1 MKKHMSIRI
10 ALAMLLALAL
20 ILAGCSGNKG
30 NSTAKVYVQGA
41 STVARDIAGGGFGAG
56 DVYVNSEPITDQL
69 EKSNETTDISGS
81 GSDQLFEATVE
92 NVPGIITLSVDPYPG
107 FVFNEWKLNTW
118 KIRNSNIGWDAY
130 LDLLLT
136 EAESHSENLTVS
148 ADNAQYYIATFERG
162 FYIELGTDGSG
173 GDGTKGSP
181 YKSFAEAIKNIPDNR
196 YWDDDIELTFK
207 VAGSDPDPSASLN
220 LSDMAAIRGPYRD
233 DDEIEELK
241 IIGGYRSSDWEKTG
255 RSEFS
260 IDFSEFRRGNI
271 EEIEISSVA
280 LPSLDYDA
288 LRRSSGDDDEL
299 DDLEFSDVS
308 VENLKVTSGVVANLV
323 INNVN
328 ADGSASIQSSENLTF
343 VNCVLENYVQNAT
356 YVHSMIKNG
365 VTEELS
371 GFLNLNNIVLTGDAE
386 EVKGY
391 NLYLPSDTEVNG
403 YMLKQPTD
411 VVSTAKSIGD
421 EIEIEHGDFEL
432 EIDDDYLEE
441 DIAGRERADEWHHP
455 VSYGPYEYL
464 DLERWDDDWFDDW
477 DDHWDDWD

>member
-41 STVARDIAGGGFGAG
+41 AASTVARDIAGGGFGAG

-69 EKSNETTDISGS
+69 EPSTQTDNPGA
-81 GSDQLFEATVE
+81 GTNDQLFEATVE
-92 NVPGIITLSVDPYPG
+92 NVPETITLRVDPLPG

-118 KIRNSNIGWDAY
+118 LLRRSNLGWDAY

-148 ADNAQYYIATFERG
+148 ADKAQYYIATFERG
-162 FYIELGTDGSG
+162 AYIDLDKTGS
-173 GDGTKGSP
+173 GDGTKENP
-181 YKSFAEAIKNIPDNR
+181 YPNFEDAISDLENR
-196 YWDDDIELTFK
+196 WVDEEITFK
-207 VAGSDPDPSASLN
+207 VAGSDASAVLD
-220 LSDMAAIRGPYRD
+220 LGDMASIRGPYRD
-233 DDEIEELK
+233 DNEIEELK

-255 RSEFS
+255 RSAFK
-260 IDFSEFRRGNI
+260 IDFSGFSRGNV

-280 LPSLDYDA
+280 LPELKYDA

-308 VENLKVTSGVVANLV
+308 VENLTVSSGVVANLV
-323 INNVN
+323 INKVN
-328 ADGSASIQSSENLTF
+328 DSASTQSRGNLTF

-365 VTEELS
+365 VTKELS